1 MKKTLDISALG
12 RVEGEG
18 GLKIAFENGKLV
30 SLSLNIFEPPR
41 LFEAFLRGRHFTEV
55 PDMTSRICAICP
67 LAYALGSILAFES
80 LFEAKVSS
88 TTRLLRRLIY
98 CGEWLASH
106 SLHIHMLHAPDFLGL
121 HNAFE
126 LHAKH
131 PDVVKRGLKLKQ
143 IGNDVMEAVGGRAIH
158 PVNLKPGGFFNK
170 PAYQQLEALCERL
183 LWAREAA
190 IQAIRWTASL
200 PFPDVYQEYVLLALY
215 HPACYAIEEARALK
229 CSDGREFALED
240 FCDVVEEYQVSHS
253 TSFYARFRLDG
264 VNYLT
269 GPMARFYLNQNQLT
283 ETCLELAHEIGLLPL
298 SKPRLNP
305 YKSIIIRA
313 IEALYVCE
321 EAMRLLEQ
329 FKNSKADG
337 EIEAP
342 VFVKPG
348 IGHGAT
354 EAPRGLCY
362 HRYEVDE
369 NGLIINAKI
378 TPPTSQNLPI
388 MESDVRT
395 VATTFVNLSEAELQ
409 RLCET
414 AVRNHDPCISC
425 SCH

>member
-18 GLKIAFENGKLV
+18 GLKIAFENGRLV
-30 SLSLNIFEPPR
+30 DLNLNIFEPPR

-80 LFEAKVSS
+80 LFETAISQTS
-88 TTRLLRRLIY
+88 RLLRRLIY
-98 CGEWLASH
+98 SGEWLASH

-121 HNAFE
+121 HNAFQ
-126 LHAKH
+126 LHEKH
-131 PDVVKRGLKLKQ
+131 PEVVKRGLKLKQ

-158 PVNLKPGGFFNK
+158 PVNLKPGGFFSK
-170 PAYQQLEALCERL
+170 PAAQRLDTLLERL
-183 LWAREAA
+183 LWAKDALV
-190 IQAIRWTASL
+190 QAIRWTATL
-200 PFPDVYQEYVLLALY
+200 PFPDITQDYVLLALY
-215 HPACYAIEEARALK
+215 HPDYYAIDEARWLK

-240 FCDVVEEYQVSHS
+240 FCDVVEEYQVSRS
-253 TSFYARFRLDG
+253 TSFHARFKLDNA
-264 VNYLT
+264 NYLT

-283 ETCLELAHEIGLLPL
+283 ETCLELAHETGLLPL
-298 SKPRLNP
+298 AEPRLNP

-313 IEALYVCE
+313 IEGLYACE
-321 EAMRLLEQ
+321 EAIRLIERLQ
-329 FKNSKADG
+329 NCQDSDVVDSNVAIKA
-337 EIEAP
+337 
-342 VFVKPG
+342 G

-369 NGLIINAKI
+369 KGLIINARI

-388 MESDVRT
+388 MEADVRA
-395 VATTFVNLSEAELQ
+395 VATAFANLPETELQ